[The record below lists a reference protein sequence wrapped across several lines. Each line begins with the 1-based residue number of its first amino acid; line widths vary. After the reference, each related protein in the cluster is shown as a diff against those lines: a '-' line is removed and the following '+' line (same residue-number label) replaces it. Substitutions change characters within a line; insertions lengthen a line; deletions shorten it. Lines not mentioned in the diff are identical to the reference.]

1 MTTATLAAPTV
12 RTEIVDVTPD
22 MAAQLLAQTV
32 TSNRTLRDRWVDT
45 YASEMAAGRWMLTGE
60 TIKLDTEGNVIDGQ
74 HRLWAIAKSGV
85 TVPTII
91 VYGLDHSV
99 IRVIDTAI
107 RRSAADSL
115 RFAGFDL
122 PYVEATASV
131 ARLAILY
138 ETDQLKNMS
147 RASRPVSHLA
157 IVEWVERWG
166 ELAQDSVR
174 FAYTF
179 RSRIA
184 PVTPSPLAFAHF
196 YLSQLDVMEA
206 EKFWAG
212 IANLATEGK
221 HDPRQTL
228 LRSLVSDES
237 KGNQGAMIG
246 RTFTTWNAWRD
257 DQRLTALPVVDR
269 KGMPLPIPKP
279 I

>member
-1 MTTATLAAPTV
+1 MTPTLAPV
-12 RTEIVDVTPD
+12 RVTAEVVDMTPD
-22 MAAQLLAQTV
+22 DAAQLLADTM
-32 TSNRTLRDRWVDT
+32 TTNRTLRERVIDT
-45 YASEMAAGRWMLTGE
+45 YAAEMIAGRWMLTGE

-85 TVPTII
+85 TVPTMI
-91 VYGLDHSV
+91 VRGLDHSV

-115 RFAGFDL
+115 RFAGYD
-122 PYVEATASV
+122 YANMEALASL

-138 ETDQLKNMS
+138 ETGQLKTMA

-157 IVEWVERWG
+157 IVEWVERYG
-166 ELAQDSVR
+166 DVAQESVR

-179 RSRIA
+179 RNRIA
-184 PVTPSPLAFAHF
+184 PVTPSPLAFVHH
-196 YLSQLDVMEA
+196 YLSELDAMEA
-206 EKFWAG
+206 EKFWSG

-228 LRSLVSDES
+228 LRSIVADQS
-237 KGNQGAMIG
+237 KGNQGALIG

-257 DQRLTALPVVDR
+257 NQRLTALPITDR
-269 KGMPLPIPKP
+269 RGIPLPIPRP
-279 I
+279 L